1 MDLRDIQ
8 TFNTNF
14 IAIYR
19 PKKKTYSILT
29 WDQTFRYWKRALVDP
44 ELQPNITIA
53 RIRIAP
59 ASVSIKIDRTN
70 SDLFVKCLVQ
80 GKLLF
85 YGPNFVPI
93 IEKRSSSTRN
103 FPNGIYAG
111 EFTCTN
117 VHTGPVPNTN
127 TNPLWTLRPVQQI
140 DNANPLPL
148 VANPLPI
155 NPLPVEPIPQRIAW
169 LIAEDACVRNEIC
182 SIILEPIS
190 PITSSVTNCFH
201 VFETNAIKTWLE
213 KNSTCPLCKKKTVAT
228 KAFN

>member
-1 MDLRDIQ
+1 MEFRDIQ

-14 IAIYR
+14 IAIFR
-19 PKKKTYSILT
+19 PKKQTYSILT
-29 WDQTFRYWKRALVDP
+29 WDQQFRYWKRALVDP
-44 ELQPNITIA
+44 ELQPTITVGRITIP
-53 RIRIAP
+53 P
-59 ASVSIKIDRTN
+59 ASVSIKIDRTTSN
-70 SDLFVKCLVQ
+70 LFVKCLVQ
-80 GKLLF
+80 GKVLM
-85 YGPNFVPI
+85 YGTAVVPI
-93 IEKRSSSTRN
+93 IQKKSGSTRN

-117 VHTGPVPNTN
+117 LYTGNIPNAN
-127 TNPLWTLRPVQQI
+127 TLWTLRPVPQI
-140 DNANPLPL
+140 ENPVQLPII
-148 VANPLPI
+148 ANPLPI
-155 NPLPVEPIPQRIAW
+155 NPVVSVEPIPQRIAW

-213 KNSTCPLCKKKTVAT
+213 KNSTCPLCKKKAVAT

>member
-1 MDLRDIQ
+1 MELRDIQ

-29 WDQTFRYWKRALVDP
+29 WDQTFRYWKRALLDP

-59 ASVSIKIDRTN
+59 ATVSIKIDRTA

-80 GKLLF
+80 GKILI
-85 YGPNFVPI
+85 YGPNLVPI

-103 FPNGIYAG
+103 FPNGVYAG
-111 EFTCTN
+111 EFTCN
-117 VHTGPVPNTN
+117 NIHTGPIPNTN
-127 TNPLWTLRPVQQI
+127 GLWTLRPLAQI
-140 DNANPLPL
+140 ENTNPLPL
-148 VANPLPI
+148 VAI
-155 NPLPVEPIPQRIAW
+155 EAIPQRIAW

-190 PITSSVTNCFH
+190 PLTASVTNCFH

-213 KNSTCPLCKKKTVAT
+213 KNSTCPLCKKKAVVT